1 MGKQV
6 HRIHAFE
13 SRKVS
18 HPVFESIKK
27 YWLTVKAT
35 EFPHGVSTAANA
47 REPVGLNRMVYRDVK
62 ASLEGKEATPGSF
75 DLMNKGITIL
85 ALTVRL
91 LDKDQQIYE
100 VAVDDKEG
108 GIVDGAH
115 TAKIIERC
123 NAEGTTHP
131 EQYVEV
137 FIRTGVEDDLI
148 TDIARGLN
156 TGMQVAPKSIYNI
169 DGVFDWLKA
178 EVKGK
183 PYEKMISWRESDSG
197 DYDVRD
203 LISVME
209 LFNIFDFPNDGSKH
223 PISAYEKWS
232 IPLEKFATDY
242 ESNREK
248 LPRSKYYR
256 LRPILNDV
264 LTLYDHIR
272 HDFRASHNETGGR
285 AGKMNIVDEV
295 PEGRKLD
302 FPFAGLPPSR
312 YRLTKGACY
321 PILAAFRNMVKED
334 SAGNASWQ
342 GGFKSV
348 LNLWSD
354 AASELVEET
363 YNATKE
369 IGRMPD
375 QLGKNRKHWDNLH
388 MKIQLRLLRA
398 QLVAQ
403 RAKKG

>member
-6 HRIHAFE
+6 HRITAFE

-18 HPVFESIKK
+18 HPVCETIHKDSP
-27 YWLTVKAT
+27 TVMPAY
-35 EFPHGVSTAANA
+35 FPTGVSAAAYA
-47 REPVGLNRMVYRDVK
+47 REPVGLNRMVYRDVR
-62 ASLEGKEATPGSF
+62 ASLEGNEATPGTF

-85 ALTVRL
+85 AISVRM
-91 LDKDQQIYE
+91 
-100 VAVDDKEG
+100 VDKEKQIFEVVVHDEAG

-115 TAKIIERC
+115 TAKIIEKC
-123 NAEGTTHP
+123 NADGTTHP

-178 EVKGK
+178 EVAGK
-183 PYEKMISWRESDSG
+183 PFENMFSWRESDSAN
-197 DYDVRD
+197 YDVRD
-203 LISVME
+203 LISIME
-209 LFNIFDFPNDGSKH
+209 MFNIFDFPNDGGKH

-242 ESNREK
+242 EENSKRLKN
-248 LPRSKYYR
+248 SKYYR
-256 LRPILNDV
+256 LRPILNDA
-264 LTLYDHIR
+264 LALYDHIR
-272 HDFRASHNETGGR
+272 HDFRDIRNEAGGS
-285 AGKMNIVDEV
+285 AGKMNIVE
-295 PEGRKLD
+295 EASKGRTLE
-302 FPFAGLPPSR
+302 FPFAQLPPAD
-312 YRLTKGACY
+312 YRLTKGAAY
-321 PILAAFRNMVKED
+321 PMVAAFRNMVTLD
-334 SAGNASWQ
+334 SSGNATWQ
-342 GGFKSV
+342 GGFKAV
-348 LNLWSD
+348 LRLWSE
-354 AASELVEET
+354 ASSELVDET
-363 YNATKE
+363 FNATKE

-398 QLVAQ
+398 QLTAQ